1 MTRSIA
7 MKICSMCCLLVMAGV
22 ASLSGG
28 CASAVQAGVN
38 PALDGIDLQTMTDQ
52 MAMSLMGDPE
62 IQSAIAQR
70 GSLKIVVQPAENYM
84 TGEVLSPGAAFSFTA
99 RLRDMLARQSRT
111 QFTWIMNRDAWYRL
125 RAGELEGVDAG
136 PSPEAINPQYTLT
149 AKFHS
154 LTNVSSRG
162 RTNAYLCVY
171 ELVDIQNRSV
181 LWTDKYEVKKSAV
194 KGFLD

>member
-1 MTRSIA
+1 MF
-7 MKICSMCCLLVMAGV
+7 CLVLLAGL

-28 CASAVQAGVN
+28 CANAVQAGVN

-52 MAMSLMGDPE
+52 MSMSMMADPE
-62 IQSAIAQR
+62 VQSAIAQR
-70 GSLKIVVQPAENYM
+70 GSLRIVVQPAENLM

-99 RLRDMLARQSRT
+99 RLRDMLAKQSRT

-125 RAGELEGVDAG
+125 RGGELEGVDAG
-136 PSPEAINPQYTLT
+136 PSPESIQPDYTLT
-149 AKFHS
+149 ARFYS
-154 LTNVSSRG
+154 LSNVSSRG

-171 ELVDIQNRSV
+171 ELADIRSRAV
-181 LWTDKYEVKKSAV
+181 LWTDRYEVKKTAV